1 VDVSVQTCVFIFNK
15 NVPKKCLT
23 TILFAAR
30 PVKTFFPFFLVF
42 FFDCFYHS
50 NQKHSLARLPTPE
63 FSHKLIDLISL
74 LDLVLLPEK
83 DKRIRFED
91 TLLHNVRTIE
101 FFPEKPA

>member
-1 VDVSVQTCVFIFNK
+1 MDVSVQTCVFISNR

-30 PVKTFFPFFLVF
+30 TVKTFFPFFGI
-42 FFDCFYHS
+42 FDCFYLS
-50 NQKHSLARLPTPE
+50 NRKHSLARLPTPE

>member
-1 VDVSVQTCVFIFNK
+1 M
-15 NVPKKCLT
+15 
-23 TILFAAR
+23 
-30 PVKTFFPFFLVF
+30 
-42 FFDCFYHS
+42 
-50 NQKHSLARLPTPE
+50 ARLPTPE

-91 TLLHNVRTIE
+91 ALLHNVRTIE